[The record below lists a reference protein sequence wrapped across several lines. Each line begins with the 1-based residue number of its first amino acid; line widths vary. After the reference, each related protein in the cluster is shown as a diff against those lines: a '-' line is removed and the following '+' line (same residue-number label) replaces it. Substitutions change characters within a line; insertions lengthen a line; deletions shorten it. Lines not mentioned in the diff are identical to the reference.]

1 MVQPIVVVLL
11 SVEEV
16 VSVGVVAIIAQW
28 QVEQRLLR
36 RPQLKVVQ
44 EV

>member
-1 MVQPIVVVLL
+1 MAPPIVVDLL

-28 QVEQRLLR
+28 RVEQRLLR
-36 RPQLKVVQ
+36 RRQLRVVQ